1 MNRRT
6 VIRNVV
12 IITAGAS
19 FLPACHTAG
28 ETPSLTLKNIPLTGL
43 QEKML
48 AELAETIIPKTSNFI
63 GAKDLKSHEFA
74 LIMMNDC
81 ASPEDQK
88 VFADGMKAF
97 EDGCQKK
104 FNSSFTKCNADQ
116 RKDWLKELE
125 TSKDEKDPVIGGAS
139 KFYKTIKNY
148 TIQSFTSSQQ
158 YLQDVVKWK
167 MVPGPV
173 FKGCV
178 AV

>member
-6 VIRNVV
+6 AIRNVV

-19 FLPACHTAG
+19 VLPACNTSD
-28 ETPSLTLKNIPLTGL
+28 ETPLLTLKNIPLTGP
-43 QEKML
+43 QEKMMADL
-48 AELAETIIPKTSNFI
+48 VGTIIPKTSNFI
-63 GAKDLKSHEFA
+63 GATDLKSHEFA
-74 LIMMNDC
+74 LIMIDDC
-81 ASPEDQK
+81 SAPEDQK
-88 VFADGMKAF
+88 LFTEGMKSF

-104 FNSSFTKCNADQ
+104 FNTSFAKCTSQQKN
-116 RKDWLKELE
+116 DWLKELE
-125 TSKDEKDPVIGGAS
+125 ASKDEKDLTAGKAAQ
-139 KFYKTIKNY
+139 FYKTIKRY

-158 YLQDVVKWK
+158 YLQDIVKWK